1 METSIPGGKF
11 EIPTAMLSRVMCASL
26 EAKQSVRHAA
36 LGQFTYA
43 QDHSLLKEGKR
54 DHLVMK

>member
-11 EIPTAMLSRVMCASL
+11 EIPTPVLSRVMRASL

-36 LGQFTYA
+36 LG
-43 QDHSLLKEGKR
+43 
-54 DHLVMK
+54 